1 MKKISPNM
9 GEVAK
14 NAAKVL
20 TKVVGKGLGTGLKVG
35 ATAALGLGAAGCEST
50 PSAPPAKIF
59 EGPVVDIYNS
69 SAFDGSPRKA
79 IVVDTDGN
87 LETTADQKHI
97 LANNEYMAAHPSLI
111 KGVTVRFSWDQ
122 TDEYYGIGSAN
133 RIVLIDGKFMQR

>member
-1 MKKISPNM
+1 M

-50 PSAPPAKIF
+50 PPAPTQTL
-59 EGPVVDIYNS
+59 EGPIVNIYKGASTAGNPARFVVI
-69 SAFDGSPRKA
+69 
-79 IVVDTDGN
+79 DTDGN

-97 LANNEYMAAHPSLI
+97 FVYEKDFLRHPELVEGAIARLQWTPSSERYGNGGFQDIILINN
-111 KGVTVRFSWDQ
+111 
-122 TDEYYGIGSAN
+122 
-133 RIVLIDGKFMQR
+133 QRVQH